1 MTKMS
6 YQRNI
11 LSFRFTLLILF
22 IHPLLG
28 FSEVSPITPTIESK
42 EWKNP
47 FKPDKV
53 DQAIESGIRFIL
65 NNQKD
70 DGAIYDRGNP
80 TAITALSV
88 MSLAAVGH
96 LPIHP
101 NENGEALARALDF
114 ILLEKNQN
122 EIGYF
127 GKRGGR
133 MYGHG
138 IVTLTL
144 AEMLGMGMDDKT
156 DEIIREKCQRAIDLI
171 LRSQKIKK
179 NQAQQGGWRYS
190 PDARDADLS
199 VTIWQLMALRS
210 AKNSGLE
217 VPTTS
222 ILEAIEYLKRSYK
235 SKLDENG
242 NPIDKISGFAYQPGG
257 HPEYTTTAAGLL
269 AMQVCGEYE
278 SPFVLGAADWLLK
291 NEPQTNRKFFFY
303 GTYYYAQSMYQ
314 RGEEHA
320 EKARKMVE
328 DILIPMQKENGAWQG
343 GGSESGAGEVY
354 CTSMAMLALAVK
366 YHYLPIYQR

>member
-22 IHPLLG
+22 IHPILG

-122 EIGYF
+122 EKNNSIF
-127 GKRGGR
+127 CRCIFSGG
-133 MYGHG
+133 
-138 IVTLTL
+138 
-144 AEMLGMGMDDKT
+144 
-156 DEIIREKCQRAIDLI
+156 
-171 LRSQKIKK
+171 
-179 NQAQQGGWRYS
+179 N
-190 PDARDADLS
+190 
-199 VTIWQLMALRS
+199 
-210 AKNSGLE
+210 
-217 VPTTS
+217 
-222 ILEAIEYLKRSYK
+222 
-235 SKLDENG
+235 KL
-242 NPIDKISGFAYQPGG
+242 
-257 HPEYTTTAAGLL
+257 
-269 AMQVCGEYE
+269 
-278 SPFVLGAADWLLK
+278 
-291 NEPQTNRKFFFY
+291 
-303 GTYYYAQSMYQ
+303 
-314 RGEEHA
+314 
-320 EKARKMVE
+320 
-328 DILIPMQKENGAWQG
+328 
-343 GGSESGAGEVY
+343 
-354 CTSMAMLALAVK
+354 
-366 YHYLPIYQR
+366 

>member
-11 LSFRFTLLILF
+11 LTLRFTLLILF
-22 IHPLLG
+22 IHPILG

-101 NENGEALARALDF
+101 NENGEALARALDL
-114 ILLEKNQN
+114 ILVEKNQN
-122 EIGYF
+122 DIGYF

-217 VPTTS
+217 VPSTS